1 MTQAKTTYHV
11 PSLARRGA
19 RHAMGL
25 LLQHIRADEPFA
37 TYGSIAR
44 LLEAKLRIPRVFP
57 THIGAVAG
65 KMMDRILEVD
75 EDAPLIN
82 ALVTR
87 PSGIPGKGFGGY
99 YDDRHRASGGRHWT
113 ALSRKRKLD
122 VVEDVRAQVRRYPDW
137 DKIYRELF
145 GKAPPPPVAKKRF
158 TEKDGKPPETARPP
172 GAGESRE
179 HKKLKKWVADN
190 PAELGLGGAMKPEPE
205 WPLLSGDRIDVLFS
219 DGTSFV
225 AVEVKSIRSSPDDL
239 RRGIYQCVKYR
250 AVIEAQE
257 HPVTTP
263 VRAILVSEERLS
275 RDLQARARLL
285 GVGLK
290 VQLINELPASA

>member
-1 MTQAKTTYHV
+1 MAQAKTTYHV
-11 PSLARRGA
+11 DSLARRGA
-19 RHAMGL
+19 RHALGL
-25 LLQHIRADEPFA
+25 LLQHVRADEPFA

-57 THIGAVAG
+57 THVGAVAG
-65 KMMDRILEVD
+65 EMMNRILEID

-99 YDDRHRASGGRHWT
+99 YDDRYRPSGGRGWM

-122 VVEDVRAQVRRYPDW
+122 VVEEVRAQVRRYPDW

-145 GKAPPPPVAKKRF
+145 GKAPPPPVPKKRF
-158 TEKDGKPPETARPP
+158 TEKDGKRPETSRPP
-172 GAGESRE
+172 GAGESPE
-179 HKKLKKWVADN
+179 HKKLKTWAADN
-190 PAELGLGGAMKPEPE
+190 PAALGLGSAMNPKPE

-250 AVIEAQE
+250 AVLEAQE

-263 VRAILVSEERLS
+263 VRAILVSEERLPK
-275 RDLQARARLL
+275 DLQARARLL
-285 GVGLK
+285 GVALR
-290 VQLINELPASA
+290 VQAVNEVPVSA